1 MLGENRQEAEIV
13 AALRRVM
20 RAIDL
25 RSRALFQ
32 EVGLTGPQLL
42 VLRDVARLTGRPVS
56 TVARTVNLSQ
66 PTVSGILDRLERR
79 GLVRRDRGEADRR
92 TVIVTITAEGGR
104 ILRDAPSLLQDH
116 FWRQLAELEGWEQT
130 QILAILQR
138 LASMM
143 DAEAIDAAPVLAT
156 GPLAATAHEPRDA
169 PAETESPSDVPA
181 ESNGQ
186 REPRESSG

>member
-1 MLGENRQEAEIV
+1 MSGEGRQEAEIV
-13 AALRRVM
+13 TALRRVV

-32 EVGLTGPQLL
+32 EIGLTGPQLL

-56 TVARTVNLSQ
+56 TVARAVNLSQ

-92 TVIVTITAEGGR
+92 TVIVTITADGGR
-104 ILRDAPSLLQDH
+104 ILRGAPSLLQDH
-116 FWRQLAELEGWEQT
+116 FWRQLGELEGWEQT

-156 GPLAATAHEPRDA
+156 GPLAAAAEEARDA
-169 PAETESPSDVPA
+169 PAETEKPSDGAA
-181 ESNGQ
+181 ESSDQG
-186 REPRESSG
+186 EPSESSG